1 MADAPLL
8 RFSRVSKRFGGTVA
22 VDDVS
27 LDLHAGEIL
36 ALLGENGAGK
46 STLIKMLAGIHPP
59 DDGQILVHGRHYQHR
74 PAVAGER
81 QTIAF
86 IHQDLGLIDWMT
98 VTENMA
104 MGLGF
109 PRRFGLIG
117 WRQAERRA
125 RDALAAVGGAIDPD
139 SRIGGL
145 TRTEK
150 SLVAI
155 ARALAVEAEI
165 IVLDEPTASLPADE
179 VARLVAV
186 LRGLRG
192 RDVGMIY
199 VSHRLDEV
207 FEVADEV
214 AVLRDGRLVGRKP
227 VAETTPRELVTMIV
241 GRPPEQVFVRAE
253 TSGQGVALELAGLRI
268 GAVGPV
274 SLTLRQGE
282 MLGLVGLRGAGQEQ
296 VGRALFGLAEIDAGS
311 VVLSGATPDL
321 STPGTAMRAGIGLV
335 AGDRTA
341 ESLAM
346 PLSVRE
352 NMFLNPAANGRRA
365 FDWRQPSAELRHARV
380 LCGRFGVRP
389 CDPSRPAETL
399 SGGNQQKVVIAR
411 WLEIANCLLI
421 LEEPTAG
428 VDVGAKA
435 EIYALLNA
443 ALARGLAVLVIA
455 TDFEEVANICH
466 RALVFSHGRVV
477 DEIDREALSV
487 EAILHAASAG
497 GRGGTA
503 RAVVHA

>member
-1 MADAPLL
+1 M
-8 RFSRVSKRFGGTVA
+8 
-22 VDDVS
+22 
-27 LDLHAGEIL
+27 H
-36 ALLGENGAGK
+36 
-46 STLIKMLAGIHPP
+46 
-59 DDGQILVHGRHYQHR
+59 GQHYQHR

-81 QTIAF
+81 QTVAF

-125 RDALAAVGGAIDPD
+125 RDAWPRSAACIDPD
-139 SRIGGL
+139 ARVGGL

-192 RDVGMIY
+192 RNVGMIY

-253 TSGQGVALELAGLRI
+253 TSGRAVALELHELQV

-274 SLTLRQGE
+274 SLTLARG
-282 MLGLVGLRGAGQEQ
+282 RDAGAG
-296 VGRALFGLAEIDAGS
+296 RAARR
-311 VVLSGATPDL
+311 
-321 STPGTAMRAGIGLV
+321 RAG
-335 AGDRTA
+335 AGWPR
-341 ESLAM
+341 
-346 PLSVRE
+346 PVR
-352 NMFLNPAANGRRA
+352 ARR
-365 FDWRQPSAELRHARV
+365 
-380 LCGRFGVRP
+380 
-389 CDPSRPAETL
+389 
-399 SGGNQQKVVIAR
+399 
-411 WLEIANCLLI
+411 
-421 LEEPTAG
+421 
-428 VDVGAKA
+428 
-435 EIYALLNA
+435 
-443 ALARGLAVLVIA
+443 
-455 TDFEEVANICH
+455 
-466 RALVFSHGRVV
+466 
-477 DEIDREALSV
+477 
-487 EAILHAASAG
+487 
-497 GRGGTA
+497 
-503 RAVVHA
+503 